1 MDELVNTRGRGSL
14 GTATNSPVS
23 DMNTMSR
30 AQNRPSAPQG
40 AGADAFSGSERPGA
54 ALTQIEQDFIYEIHH
69 ARNLGGAP
77 LSLDQLQR
85 LRTENA
91 QLQTQAAREFGP
103 ESKTA
108 RYYQEVVAAYD
119 EMIADAKSPM
129 GAAIDGLRSI
139 LATPKATEKDRSD
152 RAEVAIGI
160 MRQEELMGQ
169 GDDDPKIA
177 EEIAEAMRLIA
188 ELIKVDAKEKTDAL
202 EALVNKEKG
211 SSGAVSEDQ
220 FRAVIAKV
228 MGCARQ
234 EQLMGI
240 DEDNPDSSSSKG
252 MRLVVD
258 SLNLVADRRIATL
271 KSVIA
276 QEKAS
281 PGSVSDEQFS
291 RLVQAV
297 EGDERQKLLMGISE
311 NEGTGMEVVVDVMK
325 IFLERRRGAVE
336 SLFKKQASPGGG
348 GVTSAQIDRAIK
360 DYEIAKKGAMRWG
373 IAVPDAP
380 EMQDQPFQ
388 AEHKD
393 SPE

>member
-1 MDELVNTRGRGSL
+1 MDQLVNTRGRGSL

-23 DMNTMSR
+23 DVNTMSR
-30 AQNRPSAPQG
+30 TQNRPPAPQG

-91 QLQTQAAREFGP
+91 QLQTQAVREFGP

-108 RYYQEVVAAYD
+108 RYYLEVVAAYD

-129 GAAIDGLRSI
+129 GVAISGLRNV
-139 LATPKATEKDRSD
+139 LANPKATEKDRSD
-152 RAEVAIGI
+152 KAEVAVGI
-160 MRQEELMGQ
+160 MRQEELLGQ
-169 GDDDPKIA
+169 RDDDPKIA
-177 EEIAEAMRLIA
+177 AEIAEAMKLIG
-188 ELIKVDAKEKTDAL
+188 ELIKADAKEKTDAL

-211 SSGAVSEDQ
+211 SSGAVSEEQ
-220 FRAVIAKV
+220 FRAVIIKA
-228 MGCARQ
+228 MGSARQ
-234 EQLMGI
+234 EELMGI
-240 DEDNPDSSSSKG
+240 DEDNPDSGSSKV
-252 MRLVVD
+252 MSLVVD

-271 KSVIA
+271 KGVIA

-281 PGSVSDEQFS
+281 PGSVSDEQFA
-291 RLVQAV
+291 RLVRAV
-297 EGDERQKLLMGISE
+297 EGDGRQKILMGISK
-311 NEGTGMEVVVDVMK
+311 NDSTGVEVVIEVMK
-325 IFLERRRGAVE
+325 ILLERRRSAIE
-336 SLFKKQASPGGG
+336 SLFKKQAGSGGG
-348 GVTSAQIDRAIK
+348 GVTNAQVDRAIK
-360 DYEIAKKGAMRWG
+360 DYEIAKKEAIRWG
-373 IAVPDAP
+373 IAVPDTP